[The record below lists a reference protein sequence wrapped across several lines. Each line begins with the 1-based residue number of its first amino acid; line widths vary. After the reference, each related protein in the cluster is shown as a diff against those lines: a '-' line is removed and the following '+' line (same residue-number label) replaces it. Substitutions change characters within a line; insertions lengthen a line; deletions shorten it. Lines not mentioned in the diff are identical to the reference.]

1 MLDVLIAGAG
11 PSGTVAALVLAR
23 AGARVL
29 IVDRS
34 RFPRDKL
41 CGDTLNPGAVAFL
54 QKLGLTGGALDRAMP
69 LRGMRLTGPGAEVSA
84 RYPASASGLALPRRD
99 LDQWLL
105 DEAIRA
111 GVRFEAGVTAKRPL
125 TEGQDS
131 ALVVK
136 GLVIAGSGTGSRE
149 IRLPATTTI
158 AADGRRSQMARALGL
173 GRDVRAPRRWAFGV
187 YATDVAGTTE
197 LGEMH
202 IHAGGYI
209 GVAPLADG
217 LINVCVVRGPRPAG
231 RTPLD
236 VIRTALAA
244 HRDLAS
250 RFADA
255 RFVSPVR
262 VLGPLASDT
271 WAPGRRG
278 LLLAGDAAGFVDPMT
293 GDGLHLAMQGAVLAA
308 EETLRV
314 LETGDFAGAPA
325 RLARARQRTLGAKL
339 RFNRAVRWLVG
350 RPAALEL
357 ASLGARVA
365 PGVIRHAVRYAGDA
379 Q

>member
-11 PSGTVAALVLAR
+11 PSGAVAALVLAR

-34 RFPRDKL
+34 SYPRDKL

-54 QKLGLTGGALDRAMP
+54 TSRGLQGGALDRALP
-69 LRGMRLTGPGAEVSA
+69 LAGMRLTGPGAEVSA
-84 RYPASASGLALPRRD
+84 RYPASVSGLALPRRD

-105 DEAIRA
+105 DQAIRA
-111 GVRFEAGVTAKRPL
+111 GVRFEGGVTAKRPL
-125 TEGQDS
+125 TEGPDS
-131 ALVVK
+131 AFVVK
-136 GLVIAGSGTGSRE
+136 GLVIAGESTRGRE

-158 AADGRRSQMARALGL
+158 AADGRRSPMARALGL
-173 GRDVRAPRRWAFGV
+173 SRDAHAPRRWAFGV
-187 YATDVAGTTE
+187 YATDVAGTSE

-209 GVAPLADG
+209 GVAPLPCG
-217 LINVCVVRGPRPAG
+217 LTNVCVVTGPRPAG

-236 VIRTALAA
+236 VIRTAVAA
-244 HRDLAS
+244 HRDVGP
-250 RFADA
+250 RFARA
-255 RFVSPVR
+255 RFVSAVR

-271 WAPGRRG
+271 WMPGRQG

-293 GDGLHLAMQGAVLAA
+293 GDGLHLAMQGAELAA
-308 EETLRV
+308 RETLRV
-314 LETGDFAGAPA
+314 LETGDFAGAPL

-357 ASLGARVA
+357 ASLGARLA
-365 PGVIRHAVRYAGDA
+365 PGVVREAVRYAGDA
-379 Q
+379 R